1 METKMQQKIKLGKG
15 RDRPIINE
23 RTGKEFLD
31 IRQIEFESKP
41 YVYRAIQTGIETKK
55 DKW

>member
-1 METKMQQKIKLGKG
+1 MQQKIKLGKG